1 MKKAALYSL
10 FKDVF
15 WIILLFRNIT
25 SLKVTKIIRIRY
37 QSIIITLFWFIFYIL
52 PENHRKLIKRWLCFL
67 FFRKKISK
75 EGLHTKEKGFIY
87 VE

>member
-10 FKDVF
+10 FKYVF

-25 SLKVTKIIRIRY
+25 SLKVTKSIRIRY

-52 PENHRKLIKRWLCFL
+52 PENHR
-67 FFRKKISK
+67 
-75 EGLHTKEKGFIY
+75 
-87 VE
+87 